1 MAIGGCAALAF
12 LGAYTIAFAQEP
24 TQILRAPDITNS
36 NAAFG
41 R

>member
-24 TQILRAPDITNS
+24 TKTPRAADITSS